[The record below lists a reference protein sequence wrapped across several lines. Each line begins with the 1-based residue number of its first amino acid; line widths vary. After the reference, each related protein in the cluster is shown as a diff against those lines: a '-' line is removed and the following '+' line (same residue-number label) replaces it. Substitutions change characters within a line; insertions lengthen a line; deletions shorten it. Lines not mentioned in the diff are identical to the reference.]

1 MSAAAARRLAAAG
14 VGALAILAGCA
25 TAPRPDTRAETA
37 APPSAPAG
45 DGVIAAS
52 ERFVIYVPRRD
63 DTLAG
68 LAARFL
74 GSEGRAWEIA
84 EFNGLSEPDPGRA
97 LVIALQPPNP
107 RGVRADGV
115 QTVPILAYHRL
126 GARPGK
132 MVITPEQFETQLE
145 HLRRND
151 YTVIRLSE
159 FAEFL
164 EGRRAL
170 PRRSVVITFDDG
182 HVSGYQHA
190 FPLLVK
196 YGYPSTFFLYTDFLG
211 AKEALG
217 WAQIREMA
225 ASGLVDFQSHSR
237 THANLSVRLPDESE
251 RQYRS
256 RLDGEVRGSRDV
268 IQRNLQVKPV
278 HFAYPFGDASQATL
292 DALARGGFRLG
303 LTVNPGGNAFYAHP
317 LMLRRT
323 MVFGDHDMTAFQ
335 AALQGVREADLR

>member
-1 MSAAAARRLAAAG
+1 MSGRVAWRLAAAG
-14 VGALAILAGCA
+14 MGVLALLAGCA
-25 TAPRPDTRAETA
+25 TAPPAAPRAEVV
-37 APPSAPAG
+37 APATVPAG
-45 DGVIAAS
+45 DGVIAS
-52 ERFVIYVPRRD
+52 DERFVIYAPRRD
-63 DTLAG
+63 ETLAG

-74 GSEGRAWEIA
+74 GSAERAWEIA
-84 EFNGLSEPDPGRA
+84 EFNGIAEADPARA
-97 LVIALQPPNP
+97 LVIPVRPVNP

-132 MVITPEQFETQLE
+132 MVLTPEQFEAQLE
-145 HLRRND
+145 YLRRND
-151 YTVIRLSE
+151 YRVIRLSE

-237 THANLSVRLPDESE
+237 THANLSVRLSEESE

-292 DALARGGFRLG
+292 DALGRGGFRLG

-323 MVFGDHDMTAFQ
+323 MVFGDHDMAAFQ